1 MEKDRFRKLFPHL
14 AEELEGNESKVA
26 IAVKD
31 RQERKWAGYTPD
43 IVDFLRRCD
52 TDEQGKEI
60 IDYLEKKGEIS
71 QDRALKLKEQLRE
84 EGIRSFGSRKQ
95 EGYYTKGP

>member
-1 MEKDRFRKLFPHL
+1 MEKDRFKKLFPHL
-14 AEELEGNESKVA
+14 AEELEGNESKVVIEA
-26 IAVKD
+26 EG

-52 TDEQGKEI
+52 TDEQGEEI
-60 IDYLEKKGEIS
+60 IDYLERKGEIS
-71 QDRALKLKEQLRE
+71 QDRALKLREQLKG

-95 EGYYTKGP
+95 EGYYTNGN